1 MLNHDMAVAVL
12 QIKDGNQKS
21 VLICATCCQCHFI
34 IEACLLS
41 PWLSRIKWPVG
52 YMSAVWFPMQIHLRQ
67 FDKTEYSA
75 LDVSDCKH
83 SADQLTAET
92 CVDEPTPAT
101 AAATAC
107 VW

>member
-1 MLNHDMAVAVL
+1 
-12 QIKDGNQKS
+12 
-21 VLICATCCQCHFI
+21 
-34 IEACLLS
+34 
-41 PWLSRIKWPVG
+41 
-52 YMSAVWFPMQIHLRQ
+52 MSAVWFPMQIHLRQ

-92 CVDEPTPAT
+92 CIDEPTPAT

-107 VW
+107 V